1 LADKIYLIALC
12 GAADRPEG
20 GTPTPL
26 EQADLPNLDGLAARG
41 SNGLLTLIDTDT
53 PPESDSGALGL
64 LGYDPVA
71 HYAGRGPLEGFGM
84 GFLRPQ
90 AAVSTVC
97 FRLNMASF
105 DPARAELDRRTARD
119 LSDEELQALLE
130 TVRAEVS
137 LADLGASYEVM
148 GFGRHRGIIA
158 FHHAGAALSGE
169 VTSTD
174 PQYERVG
181 AFGVPRRT
189 HAAGPLPCEPIVD
202 TPAARRTAQL
212 VNAFVE
218 RSAAS
223 LEAAPVN
230 RRRRE
235 GGRLAANRIILRDGG
250 DRLPELKPFEEL
262 HGRTLTVFGQV
273 PAERGLAQLMG
284 AGFVDGRQPAGQADA
299 DYYRDLAAALAADP
313 AGVVYVHV
321 KGPDEAA
328 HDGDA
333 QGKTDALESLDAHF
347 FGQLLPAVTAADTV
361 IVTGDHATPWRLRI
375 HSADPVPV
383 AVAGPGVPVD
393 EVMSFSERA
402 AVTGRLG
409 HRRACDLLPAVT
421 TVGQPGRHHTGGEAN
436 A

>member
-1 LADKIYLIALC
+1 MADKIYLIALC
-12 GAADRPEG
+12 GAADQPDDDM
-20 GTPTPL
+20 PTPL
-26 EQADLPNLDGLAARG
+26 ERARLPHLDDLAARG
-41 SNGLLTLIDTDT
+41 SNGWLTLIDADT

-64 LGYDPVA
+64 LGYDPVE

-90 AAVSTVC
+90 SEVSTVC

-105 DPARAELDRRTARD
+105 DPARNEFDRRTARD

-137 LADLGASYEVM
+137 LADLGATYEIV

-158 FHHAGAALSGE
+158 FHHSGAALSGE

-189 HAAGPLPCEPIVD
+189 HAAGPLPCEPVVD
-202 TPAARRTAQL
+202 APAAQRTARL
-212 VNAFVE
+212 VNTFVE
-218 RSAAS
+218 RSAAV

-230 RRRRE
+230 RKRRE
-235 GGRLAANRIILRDGG
+235 NGRLAANRIILRDGG
-250 DRLPELKPFEEL
+250 DRLPELKPFDEL
-262 HGRTLTVFGQV
+262 HGRTLTVFGQI

-284 AGFVDGRQPAGQADA
+284 GSFADARQPAGRADA
-299 DYYRDLAAALAADP
+299 DYYPDLVAALAGDP
-313 AGVVYVHV
+313 ADVVYVHV

-328 HDGDA
+328 HDGDV

-347 FGQLLPAVTAADTV
+347 FRWLLPAAAAGDTV
-361 IVTGDHATPWRLRI
+361 IVTGDHATPWRLGI

-383 AVAGPGVPVD
+383 AVAGPGVPAD
-393 EVMSFSERA
+393 DVMSFSERA
-402 AVTGRLG
+402 AAGGRLG
-409 HRRACDLLPAVT
+409 HRRACDLLPAVIT
-421 TVGQPGRHHTGGEAN
+421 AGRSSRHHTGGGTHA
-436 A
+436 